1 VVYSLEFIHLP
12 YIIKKMKVTLI
23 DYDSIKKTITAARTS
38 HGSESDN
45 MGLRDKKLI
54 RNLIKWKHTSIFEH
68 CSYTF
73 KIEGVS
79 RALLQELVRH
89 RMASYTV
96 RSTRYTLKDL
106 TKDKDIEKAKSL
118 SGYKKIVKRY
128 CVVPELPD
136 VALKKFYET
145 TAQNL
150 KHILLFLSKYKL
162 SNDLI
167 KYLLPESFKTELVMT
182 MNARSLRNFLKLRTS
197 KAALWEI
204 RKLGNMMYRS
214 IPKDHKIMYEDLNL

>member
-1 VVYSLEFIHLP
+1 MNSVYN
-12 YIIKKMKVTLI
+12 YRMKVTLI
-23 DYDSIKKTITAARTS
+23 DADTLKKCITAARTS

-45 MGLRDKKLI
+45 MGPKDKKLI
-54 RNLIKWKHTSIFEH
+54 RSLIEWKHTSIFEH
-68 CSYTF
+68 CNYTF

-106 TKDKDIEKAKSL
+106 TKDKDIEKVNTPA
-118 SGYKKIVKRY
+118 GYKKIVERY

-162 SNDLI
+162 PNDLI
-167 KYLLPESFKTELVMT
+167 KYLLPESFKTELVIT
-182 MNARSLRNFLKLRTS
+182 LNARSFRNFLKLRTS

-204 RKLGNMMYRS
+204 RELGLMMYKS
-214 IPKDHKIMYEDLNL
+214 IPKDHKILYEDLNI

>member
-1 VVYSLEFIHLP
+1 
-12 YIIKKMKVTLI
+12 MKVTLL
-23 DYDSIKKTITAARTS
+23 DAGSIKKCITAARTS

-45 MGLRDKKLI
+45 MGSKDKKLI

-68 CSYTF
+68 CTYTF

-106 TKDKDIEKAKSL
+106 TKDKDIEKAKTPA
-118 SGYKKIVKRY
+118 GYKEIVEKY

-136 VALKKFYET
+136 EILKKFYET

-182 MNARSLRNFLKLRTS
+182 LNVRSLRNFLKLRTS

-204 RKLGNMMYRS
+204 RKLGNMMYES
-214 IPKDHKIMYEDLNL
+214 IPKDHRIMYEDLKIKKD

>member
-1 VVYSLEFIHLP
+1 MNSVYN
-12 YIIKKMKVTLI
+12 YRMKVTLI
-23 DYDSIKKTITAARTS
+23 DADTLKKCITAARTS

-45 MGLRDKKLI
+45 MGPKDKKLI
-54 RNLIKWKHTSIFEH
+54 RSLIEWKHTSIFEH
-68 CSYTF
+68 CNYTF

-106 TKDKDIEKAKSL
+106 TKDKDIEKVNTPA
-118 SGYKKIVKRY
+118 GYKKIVERY

-162 SNDLI
+162 PNDLI
-167 KYLLPESFKTELVMT
+167 KYLLPESFKTELVIT
-182 MNARSLRNFLKLRTS
+182 LNARSFRNFLKLRTS

-204 RKLGNMMYRS
+204 RELGLMMYKS
-214 IPKDHKIMYEDLNL
+214 IPKDHKIMYEDLEIEKN

>member
-1 VVYSLEFIHLP
+1 
-12 YIIKKMKVTLI
+12 MKVTLI
-23 DYDSIKKTITAARTS
+23 DYDSIKKCITAARTS
-38 HGSESDN
+38 RGSDSDG
-45 MGLRDKKLI
+45 MGPKDKKLL

-106 TKDKDIEKAKSL
+106 TKDKDIKKANTPA
-118 SGYKKIVKRY
+118 GYKKIVERY

-136 VALKKFYET
+136 EVLLKFYQT

-167 KYLLPESFKTELVMT
+167 KYLLPESFKTELIMT
-182 MNARSLRNFLKLRTS
+182 LNARSFRNFLGLRTS

-204 RKLGNMMYRS
+204 RELALLMYKS
-214 IPKDHKIMYEDLNL
+214 IPKDHKILYGDLQIEKN

>member
-1 VVYSLEFIHLP
+1 MNSVYN
-12 YIIKKMKVTLI
+12 YRMKVTLI
-23 DYDSIKKTITAARTS
+23 DADTLKKCITAARTS

-45 MGLRDKKLI
+45 MGPKDKKLI
-54 RNLIKWKHTSIFEH
+54 RSLIEWKHTSIFEH
-68 CSYTF
+68 CNYTF

-106 TKDKDIEKAKSL
+106 TKDKDIEKVNTPA
-118 SGYKKIVKRY
+118 GYKKIVERY

-162 SNDLI
+162 PNDLI
-167 KYLLPESFKTELVMT
+167 KYLLPESFKTELVIT
-182 MNARSLRNFLKLRTS
+182 LNARSFRNFLKLRTS

-204 RKLGNMMYRS
+204 RELGLMMYKS
-214 IPKDHKIMYEDLNL
+214 IPKDHKIMYEDLNI

>member
-1 VVYSLEFIHLP
+1 
-12 YIIKKMKVTLI
+12 MRVTLI
-23 DYDSIKKTITAARTS
+23 DAGSIKKCITAARTS
-38 HGSESDN
+38 HGSASDN
-45 MGLRDKKLI
+45 MGPKDKKLI

-68 CSYTF
+68 CGYTF

-106 TKDKDIEKAKSL
+106 TKDKDIERANSAA
-118 SGYKKIVKRY
+118 GYKRIVKRY

-136 VALKKFYET
+136 EVLKKFYET

-150 KHILLFLSKYKL
+150 KYILLFLSKYKL

-182 MNARSLRNFLKLRTS
+182 LNARSFRNFLKLRTS

-204 RKLGNMMYRS
+204 RELGNMMYKS
-214 IPKDHKIMYEDLNL
+214 IPRDHKILYEDINL

>member
-1 VVYSLEFIHLP
+1 MNCVYN
-12 YIIKKMKVTLI
+12 YKMKVTLI
-23 DYDSIKKTITAARTS
+23 DVDSIKKCITAARTS

-45 MGLRDKKLI
+45 MGPKDKKLI
-54 RNLIKWKHTSIFEH
+54 RSLIKWKHTSIFEH

-106 TKDKDIEKAKSL
+106 TKDKDIKKANTPT
-118 SGYKKIVKRY
+118 GYKKIVERY

-136 VALKKFYET
+136 EVLEKFYET

-162 SNDLI
+162 PNDLI

-182 MNARSLRNFLKLRTS
+182 LNARSFRNFLKLRTS

-204 RKLGNMMYRS
+204 RELGLLMYKA
-214 IPKDHKIMYEDLNL
+214 IPKDHKILYEDLEIEKN

>member
-1 VVYSLEFIHLP
+1 
-12 YIIKKMKVTLI
+12 MKVTLL
-23 DYDSIKKTITAARTS
+23 DADSIKKCITAARTS
-38 HGSESDN
+38 HGSESDD
-45 MGLRDKKLI
+45 MGPKDKKLI

-106 TKDKDIEKAKSL
+106 TKDKDIEKAKTP
-118 SGYKKIVKRY
+118 SGYKKIVERY

-136 VALKKFYET
+136 KVLKKFYET

-150 KHILLFLSKYKL
+150 KHIRLFLSKYKL

-182 MNARSLRNFLKLRTS
+182 LNVRSLRNFLKLRTS

-204 RKLGNMMYRS
+204 RKLGLMMYKS
-214 IPKDHKIMYEDLNL
+214 IPKDHRIMYEDLKIEKD

>member
-1 VVYSLEFIHLP
+1 
-12 YIIKKMKVTLI
+12 MKVILI
-23 DYDSIKKTITAARTS
+23 DYDSIKKCITAARTS
-38 HGSESDN
+38 HGSASDG
-45 MGLRDKKLI
+45 MGPKDKNLI
-54 RNLIKWKHTSIFEH
+54 QNLIKWKHTSIFEH

-106 TKDKDIEKAKSL
+106 TKDKDIEKAESP

-136 VALKKFYET
+136 EVLGKFYET

-182 MNARSLRNFLKLRTS
+182 LNARSFRNFLKLRTS

-204 RKLGNMMYRS
+204 RKLGFLMYKC
-214 IPKDHKIMYEDLNL
+214 IPKEHKILYEDLQIEKN